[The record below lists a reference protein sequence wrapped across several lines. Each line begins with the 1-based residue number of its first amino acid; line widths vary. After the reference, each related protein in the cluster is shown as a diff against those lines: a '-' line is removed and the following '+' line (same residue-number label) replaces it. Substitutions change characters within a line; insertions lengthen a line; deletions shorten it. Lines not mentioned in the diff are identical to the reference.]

1 MPGLNLGV
9 GGGIRF
15 GGAGATVAS
24 AAPATIGATSL
35 GGAASSPSGV
45 QYWHLGVGTAVAF
58 TAWLVFL
65 RWTLPG

>member
-15 GGAGATVAS
+15 VGAGATVAS
-24 AAPATIGATSL
+24 APPATIAQTSL

-45 QYWHLGVGTAVAF
+45 QYWHVSVGTAVAATLF
-58 TAWLVFL
+58 LVFI